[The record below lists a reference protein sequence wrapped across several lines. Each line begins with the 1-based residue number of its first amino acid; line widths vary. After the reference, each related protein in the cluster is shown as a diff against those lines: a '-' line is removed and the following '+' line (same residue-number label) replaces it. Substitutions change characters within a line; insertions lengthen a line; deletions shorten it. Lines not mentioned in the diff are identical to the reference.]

1 MAAEDLDALAE
12 LIKQALTDIEEDNLV
27 YDLQLSIGS
36 EILNWWTQDEVD
48 NLSSFVD
55 VEIMGA
61 IDDLDDSDSDWVL
74 QVWVDGELI
83 HSWGPGTHKVN

>member
-36 EILNWWTQDEVD
+36 EILNWWTQDEID
-48 NLSSFVD
+48 NLGSFVD

-74 QVWVDGELI
+74 QVWVDGELT
-83 HSWGPGTHKVN
+83 HSWGPGTCKVN